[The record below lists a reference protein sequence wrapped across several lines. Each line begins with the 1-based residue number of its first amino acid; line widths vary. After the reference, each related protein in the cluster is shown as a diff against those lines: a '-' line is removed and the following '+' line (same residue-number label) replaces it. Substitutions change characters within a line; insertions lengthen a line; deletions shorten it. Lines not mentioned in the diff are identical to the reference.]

1 MDLLKL
7 FKEKG
12 ALLEGHFLLSS
23 GLHSNRYIQC
33 AKILQYPDIA
43 EKLAELLVTHY
54 TSHVTRSEI
63 DAVVSPAVGGIIIGQ
78 EIARRL
84 KCRAIFCERENGS
97 MKFRRGFEIK
107 RDEKCLVVE
116 DVITTGGSTKE
127 VIILTES
134 FGGKVSGVLSIIDRS
149 DLQDFSVSLLKLK
162 IDTYK
167 PESCPLC
174 KGSIPL
180 VKPGSR
186 TAVTKNDG
194 R

>member
-43 EKLAELLVTHY
+43 GELAGLLVKKADYST
-54 TSHVTRSEI
+54 V
-63 DAVVSPAVGGIIIGQ
+63 DVVVSPAVGGIVIGQ
-78 EIARRL
+78 EIARQL
-84 KCRAIFCERENGS
+84 KCRAIFCERENGV

-107 RDEKCLVVE
+107 KDEKCLVVE

-127 VIILTES
+127 VISLTEN
-134 FGGKVSGVLSIIDRS
+134 FGGVVAGVLSVVDRS
-149 DLQDFSVSLLKLK
+149 DLQNFSVSLLKLK

-167 PESCPLC
+167 KEDCPFC
-174 KGSIPL
+174 KKGDISL

-186 TAVTKNDG
+186 S
-194 R
+194 